1 MIVDEF
7 NMDCHYHLYS
17 KTHEWDIHMRDGDT
31 KISFTVG
38 DDLVQESLRDN
49 WDYISDMAAKE
60 IADRVLNLWDE
71 SRITDEQKQTFLDVL
86 RMVIG

>member
-7 NMDCHYHLYS
+7 DMDCHYVLYDKS
-17 KTHEWDIHMRDGDT
+17 HEWRVSMRDGDT
-31 KISFTVG
+31 KITFKVG
-38 DDLVQESLRDN
+38 DDLVQESLRNN

-60 IADRVLNLWDE
+60 MADRVLNLWDE
-71 SRITDEQKQTFLDVL
+71 SKITDEQKQTFLDVL

>member
-7 NMDCHYHLYS
+7 NMDCHYHLCS
-17 KTHEWDIHMRDGDT
+17 KTREWDIHMRDGDT

-49 WDYISDMAAKE
+49 WDYISDTAAKE

-71 SRITDEQKQTFLDVL
+71 GKLTDKEKQSFIDIL

>member
-7 NMDCHYHLYS
+7 NMDCHYHIYS
-17 KTHEWDIHMRDGDT
+17 KEHLWDIHMSDGDT

-71 SRITDEQKQTFLDVL
+71 GKLTDQQKQSFIDIL